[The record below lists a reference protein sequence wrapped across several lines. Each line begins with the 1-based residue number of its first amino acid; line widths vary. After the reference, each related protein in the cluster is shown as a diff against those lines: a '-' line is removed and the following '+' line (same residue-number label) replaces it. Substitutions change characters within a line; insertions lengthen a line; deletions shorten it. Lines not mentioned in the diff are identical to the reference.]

1 MGIHTVRAVFIP
13 YDVIWGGL
21 TFFQIMILQSYF
33 TFMIFLFEIPSGAI
47 ADFLGR
53 NRALTLSALSL
64 IFATIFYCLVPNLWL
79 FFIGETFWALGIAL
93 RSGTD
98 EAFLYT
104 TLKALGKEKE
114 LPKYMA
120 RNRTMYIGA
129 QIISAPLG
137 SIIAIYISLHFT
149 MVSLGLVYV
158 LAFIFSFSLK
168 EPHSKKKTHKSNRY
182 LNIIKDGYK
191 ELKRNKILRI
201 LCLDRVLIESLI
213 FILFWTYQIYL
224 GAVNVPISFFGF
236 VASAINVVNLIF
248 LNVIPMISK
257 RIKNKLKLLILV
269 DIICGIAY
277 IFMGFIFN
285 AILGILLILTIV
297 ATGYPRYLIYING
310 INKQVESENRA
321 TVLSTINMFTSFLRA
336 ITLPFIGIILEWNVF
351 IVFIFIGGLIILLTI
366 LTRVKNDYL

>member
-1 MGIHTVRAVFIP
+1 
-13 YDVIWGGL
+13 
-21 TFFQIMILQSYF
+21 
-33 TFMIFLFEIPSGAI
+33 MIFLLEIPSGAI

-53 NRALTLSALSL
+53 NKALTLSALSL
-64 IFATIFYCLVPNLWL
+64 VFATIFYFLVPNLWL
-79 FFIGETFWALGIAL
+79 FFIAETFWALGIAL

-104 TLKALGKEKE
+104 TLKTLGKEKE
-114 LPKYMA
+114 LSKYMA
-120 RNRTMYIGA
+120 RSRTMYIGA

-137 SIIAIYISLHFT
+137 SVIATYVSLHFT
-149 MVSLGLVYV
+149 MVFLGFIYA
-158 LAFIFSFSLK
+158 LAFLVSFSFK
-168 EPHSKKKTHKSNRY
+168 EPHSKNNNHKSDRY
-182 LNIIKDGYK
+182 LNIIKDGLK

-224 GAVNVPISFFGF
+224 GAVNVPILFFGF
-236 VASAINVVNLIF
+236 VASAIGVVNLIF
-248 LNVIPMISK
+248 LNVIPMISQ
-257 RIKNKLKLLILV
+257 RIKNKLILLISV
-269 DIICGIAY
+269 DIICGITY
-277 IFMGFIFN
+277 IFLGFTFN

-336 ITLPFIGIILEWNVF
+336 LIFPFIGIILDKWNVF
-351 IVFIFIGGLIILLTI
+351 IVFIFIGGLIILFTL
-366 LTRVKNDYL
+366 LLRVKNDYL